1 MRVALMIEGQED
13 VTWDQW
19 VALARA
25 CEDHG
30 IESLFRS
37 DHYVSVAGRH
47 ERGSHDAW
55 ATLAALGAVT
65 SRLRLGALVSPATF
79 RHPSVLAKMVVT
91 VDHVTGGRVELG
103 MGAGWHT
110 EEHVAYGFP
119 YPPDDVRT
127 AMLEEQIE
135 IVHGLWTGE
144 PFSFDGDH
152 YRLDD
157 VRSLPTPVQ
166 RPHPP
171 LIVGGAAGS
180 RSTRLAARWADEYN
194 VVFAAPEACRTKRA
208 RVAEAWNRAG
218 RDPAAVRFSV
228 MTVLVLGRD
237 REEVLDRTRR
247 MLRRSN
253 RDADPEAWLR
263 DTPEAVA
270 GTVDE
275 AVERIRALEEAGVDR
290 VMLQHL
296 DHEDL
301 DVVELLGREVVP
313 AVR

>member
-1 MRVALMIEGQED
+1 MIEGQED

-19 VALARA
+19 VGLARA

-37 DHYVSVAGRH
+37 DHYVSVSGRH
-47 ERGSHDAW
+47 ERGAHDAW
-55 ATLAALGAVT
+55 ATLAALGAIT
-65 SRLRLGALVSPATF
+65 SRLRLGTLVSPATF

-91 VDHVTGGRVELG
+91 VDQVTGGRVELG

-110 EEHVAYGFP
+110 DEHEAYGFP
-119 YPPDDVRT
+119 YPPDDVRM
-127 AMLEEQIE
+127 AVLEEQIE
-135 IVHGLWTGE
+135 IVHGLWAGE

-166 RPHPP
+166 HPHPP
-171 LIVGGAAGS
+171 LIVGGDAGP
-180 RSTRLAARWADEYN
+180 RSARVAARWADEYN
-194 VVFAAPEACRTKRA
+194 VVFSTLEECRARRA
-208 RVAEAWNRAG
+208 RVAEAWERAG
-218 RDPAAVRFSV
+218 RDPASMRFSV

-237 REEVLDRTRR
+237 RAEVLDRARR

-253 RDADPEAWLR
+253 RDADPEAWFR

-275 AVERIRALEEAGVDR
+275 VVARLRALEEAGVDG